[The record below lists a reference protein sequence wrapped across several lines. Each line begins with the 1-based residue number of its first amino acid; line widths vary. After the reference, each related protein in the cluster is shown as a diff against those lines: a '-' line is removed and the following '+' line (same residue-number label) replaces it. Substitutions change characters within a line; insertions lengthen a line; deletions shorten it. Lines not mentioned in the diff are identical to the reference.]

1 MSRTI
6 IAAIAVTVVGIVSPA
21 AADPVRV
28 TDGILSGSDSSVND
42 FSIFGSGFTLGGI
55 VASDAVGEP
64 HWRCGV
70 CQAGDDLNLGSRYII
85 DGVEFNGSFD
95 EDATGF
101 FDFAA
106 ETITIPDLNPG
117 ERALIQRSFTFMG
130 EVSGP
135 SGTLALVGSGSVF
148 LNLIGRDAEDGL
160 PAHIDATQTRYEFT
174 DSAAPVPEPMTLL
187 LAGAGL
193 AAVVRRRVGGR

>member
-1 MSRTI
+1 
-6 IAAIAVTVVGIVSPA
+6 
-21 AADPVRV
+21 
-28 TDGILSGSDSSVND
+28 
-42 FSIFGSGFTLGGI
+42 
-55 VASDAVGEP
+55 
-64 HWRCGV
+64 
-70 CQAGDDLNLGSRYII
+70 
-85 DGVEFNGSFD
+85 
-95 EDATGF
+95 
-101 FDFAA
+101 
-106 ETITIPDLNPG
+106 
-117 ERALIQRSFTFMG
+117 MG